1 MVSTSQME
9 GVPGRIYPYLGS
21 AFLISMGYFDL
32 AKWATVIEGGSRF
45 GFEFVWLL
53 ILSNVVS
60 ILCQSL
66 AARIGL
72 VTGKHL
78 AQICA
83 EEYPRPVCLLLWL
96 QCEASVLA
104 LNLTMILG
112 TAIVFNLLLDVDMHV
127 CVILSTV
134 DIFLFPILLPHLGKR
149 RAEVLAVIIA
159 GLMLIFFVLDTIST
173 EQNVAFIMN
182 GMLPIVRRESLYMGV
197 GLLGASIMPHNFY
210 LHSSVVQEQ
219 KLETIPIGTLCHY
232 NFLEIAV
239 ALSGILLVNLA
250 LLSSAATTFHIAG
263 LEVLTYRDAQPLIE
277 QVFKSPIPLV
287 VFFVGIYC
295 ASQLSTVTGTVGAQV
310 ALEGFLG
317 VHPRIWV
324 HRVLIK
330 VGAVVLAMLCIWNTD
345 AAGIYQLLIFSQVML
360 AMQLPS
366 AVIPLFRVASSS
378 SIMGTH
384 RVPFAVEV
392 MAWVSFFFMLILNL
406 SLVLEMCFWDSD
418 WIWSLRWNIGTGR
431 VVPFT
436 LVLMV
441 AGMSFVLML
450 WLITTPLKSAN
461 EKPENHPL
469 SDESIIL
476 HEHFE
481 HLSLKHTDTEATKS
495 EDISRALELS
505 VNKESRTD
513 EPLAETDFRISS
525 EENVAPVLEGR
536 ISSSEHVPKIDLLRP
551 SDARSNTE
559 FLSPNSSASSNSVG
573 IESSSVKILGATSDS
588 LSTEILSNVV
598 KSSTGASEMS
608 TSKEV
613 EMEADVE
620 LEKDDDDDVW
630 EHEDVLMDISES
642 VSSVTY
648 EEPGSGRS
656 VGGRSDDGGSGNG
669 SLSRLSG
676 LGRAARRQFA
686 SILDEFWGKL
696 FDFHGKPTKQ
706 AILKRLDLAL
716 GMKASQPRENVSS
729 SVPLA
734 REPNYIRE
742 QQRMLWQKGNMSEC
756 SSHADSC
763 MQRGEHFSGVHSSM
777 GNSMRGVSSAA
788 WPPTLSQ
795 DPYTSQAI
803 PSFSL
808 SERRYSSLHLPAY
821 RKEVDYQPVTI
832 HGYQMAS
839 YMGQSGTL
847 MEGDDT
853 ICSNIEPQAGAGSCY
868 PACIDNSMNN
878 VTVGSGIDEF
888 WGSHIPNTGY
898 KSHALQGGQSA
909 YDKPLSSRSLL
920 RSHENSSHTGQT
932 KKYHSL
938 PDIYDRGISQC
949 NPPVGQKGDQ
959 WNPLVNRVTGELD
972 MGYGLGS
979 PSHRRG
985 FTQMPVSRTAPY
997 NDRKDPWGR
1006 QTPLAFD
1013 ELSPSQLHKDAFS
1026 LQSNSNA
1033 ENNSLW
1039 SRQPFEQLFGMP
1051 RTGSGGLYDSDRSS
1065 NSRNISTR
1073 TLPSV
1078 DSEVEMLQSLRACI
1092 AKLLKLDGSEW
1103 LFGFHQ
1109 NGGLDEE
1116 LIRLVASREQFLR
1129 DADVSESYRL
1139 YNSDAQ
1145 NQRLN
1150 HKYGSSSTESSVPH
1164 CGEGCVWESGLVVS
1178 FGVWCIHRIL
1188 ELSLMESRPELWGKY
1203 TYVLNRLQGILD
1215 SAFFRPRHVLP
1226 RCFCLDMP
1234 FPADMSGRSANTCQ
1248 SISQTRSGNI
1258 QGKGASASVFLEI
1271 IKDVESAV
1279 ASRKGRTG
1287 TAAGDVAFPKGKEN
1301 LASVLK
1307 RYKRRLANK

>member
-1 MVSTSQME
+1 MRLRDWDVYPVLETSPKCPNAQ
-9 GVPGRIYPYLGS
+9 GSPGHRL
-21 AFLISMGYFDL
+21 
-32 AKWATVIEGGSRF
+32 
-45 GFEFVWLL
+45 
-53 ILSNVVS
+53 
-60 ILCQSL
+60 QSL
-66 AARIGL
+66 PTRNSRLPPKNLGC
-72 VTGKHL
+72 K
-78 AQICA
+78 ICA

-96 QCEASVLA
+96 QCEASVLV

-112 TAIVFNLLLDVDMHV
+112 TATGFNLLLDMDMRV

-134 DIFLFPILLPHLGKR
+134 DVFLFPILFPHLGKR

-159 GLMLIFFVLDTIST
+159 GLMLIFSVLDSIST

-182 GMLPIVRRESLYMGV
+182 GLLPTVRRESLYMAV
-197 GLLGASIMPHNFY
+197 GLLGANIMPHNFY

-232 NFLEIAV
+232 NLLEIGI

-250 LLSSAATTFHIAG
+250 LLSSAATTFHNAG
-263 LEVLTYRDAQPLIE
+263 LEVLTYQDAQPLIE

-287 VFFVGIYC
+287 AFFIGIYC
-295 ASQLSTVTGTVGAQV
+295 ASQLSTLTGTVGAQV

-324 HRVLIK
+324 HRTLIK
-330 VGAVVLAMLCIWNTD
+330 VGAVVLAMLCIWNTE
-345 AAGIYQLLIFSQVML
+345 AAGIYWLLIFSQVML

-378 SIMGTH
+378 SIMGNH
-384 RVPFAVEV
+384 KVSFAVEV
-392 MAWVSFFFMLILNL
+392 MAWLSFFFMLILNL

-418 WIWSLRWNIGTGR
+418 WMCSLRWNIGTGR
-431 VVPFT
+431 AVPFT

-441 AGMSFVLML
+441 AGMSFGLML
-450 WLITTPLKSAN
+450 WLITMPLKSAN
-461 EKPENHPL
+461 EKPEIQPPN
-469 SDESIIL
+469 DEPITL
-476 HEHFE
+476 HKHSE
-481 HLSLKHTDTEATKS
+481 HLILKHTDTEGTKS
-495 EDISRALELS
+495 EDVSLALELS
-505 VNKESRTD
+505 VNKEVISD
-513 EPLAETDFRISS
+513 KPLAETNFRICS
-525 EENVAPVLEGR
+525 EENVVPIASSVQEGR
-536 ISSSEHVPKIDLLRP
+536 SSSSEHVPNTDLLQP
-551 SDARSNTE
+551 VDAKSDTE
-559 FLSPNSSASSNSVG
+559 LSPDSSASSNSVG
-573 IESSSVKILGATSDS
+573 IESSSMKMPGTTSDS
-588 LSTEILSNVV
+588 LSTNILSNVV
-598 KSSTGASEMS
+598 KSSTEASEMS
-608 TSKEV
+608 TFKEV
-613 EMEADVE
+613 EMEADIE

-716 GMKASQPRENVSS
+716 GMKAIQPRENVI
-729 SVPLA
+729 A
-734 REPNYIRE
+734 REPNYFRE
-742 QQRMLWQKGNMSEC
+742 QQRMLWQKGNTSEC
-756 SSHADSC
+756 SSHAESC
-763 MQRGEHFSGVHSSM
+763 MQTGEHLSGLHSSM
-777 GNSMRGVSSAA
+777 GTNMHGVSSAS
-788 WPPTLSQ
+788 WLSSTLSQ

-808 SERRYSSLHLPAY
+808 SERRYSSLHLPAH
-821 RKEVDYQPVTI
+821 REEFDYQPATI

-839 YMGQSGTL
+839 YMGRSGTL
-847 MEGDDT
+847 MEGDNT
-853 ICSNIEPQAGAGSCY
+853 IGSRIESQAHAGSRY
-868 PACIDNSMNN
+868 PTCIDNSMNN
-878 VTVGSGIDEF
+878 VAVGSGIDEL
-888 WGSHIPNTGY
+888 WGSGFQNTGY
-898 KSHALQGGQSA
+898 KSHALQGGQSS
-909 YDKPLSSRSLL
+909 YDKSISSRSLL
-920 RSHENSSHTGQT
+920 RSHENSPQTGQT

-938 PDIYDRGISQC
+938 PDIYGCGISQC
-949 NPPVGQKGDQ
+949 NPLIGQKTDQ
-959 WNPLVNRVTGELD
+959 WNPLVKRVTGELD
-972 MGYGLGS
+972 MRYGLGCPS
-979 PSHRRG
+979 PRRG
-985 FTQMPVSRTAPY
+985 FMQTPVSRTATF
-997 NDRKDPWGR
+997 NDRKDSWDR

-1033 ENNSLW
+1033 ENSLW

-1051 RTGSGGLYDSDRSS
+1051 GTGSKGLHYSDRSG
-1065 NSRNISTR
+1065 NTRNISSR
-1073 TLPSV
+1073 TIPCV
-1078 DSEVEMLQSLRACI
+1078 DSEVEMLQSLRFCI
-1092 AKLLKLDGSEW
+1092 AKLLRLDGSEW
-1103 LFGFHQ
+1103 LFGFRQ

-1116 LIRLVASREQFLR
+1116 LIGLVAFREQFLH
-1129 DADVSESYRL
+1129 DADASESYRL
-1139 YNSDAQ
+1139 YNNDAQ
-1145 NQRLN
+1145 NQRQN
-1150 HKYGSSSTESSVPH
+1150 HKYGSTSGSESSVPN
-1164 CGEGCVWESGLVVS
+1164 CGEGCIWESGLVVS

-1215 SAFFRPRHVLP
+1215 IAFFKPRHVLP
-1226 RCFCLDMP
+1226 LCFCLDIP
-1234 FPADMSGRSANTCQ
+1234 SPADISGRKMGSVGLFSNGVSATTCQ
-1248 SISQTRSGNI
+1248 SISQMRSGNVK
-1258 QGKGASASVFLEI
+1258 GKGASASVFLEI

-1307 RYKRRLANK
+1307 RYKRRLANKQGMLENNSGSRKAF